1 MISLIE
7 QNVEPSKAQK
17 SVHQRVREY
26 LATGRP
32 LDLAPDSIL
41 EDVDRLWQMMERA
54 KKRGETGSRLSR
66 ELHQVARARAF
77 GQAIA
82 PLSEGA

>member
-17 SVHQRVREY
+17 SVRQRVSEY

-41 EDVDRLWQMMERA
+41 EDVDRLWRMMERA
-54 KKRGETGSRLSR
+54 RERGAKGIRLSR

>member
-17 SVHQRVREY
+17 SVLQRVSEY

-41 EDVDRLWQMMERA
+41 EDVDRLWQRMERA
-54 KKRGETGSRLSR
+54 RKRGAKGIRLSR

>member
-17 SVHQRVREY
+17 SVRQRVAEY
-26 LATGRP
+26 IATGRP

-41 EDVDRLWQMMERA
+41 KDVDRLWQMLQRA
-54 KKRGETGSRLSR
+54 RKRGVKGIRLSR
-66 ELHQVARARAF
+66 ELHRVARARAF
-77 GQAIA
+77 GQVIA
-82 PLSEGA
+82 PLTEGA

>member
-17 SVHQRVREY
+17 SVLQRVSEY

-41 EDVDRLWQMMERA
+41 EDVDRLWRMKESARERGA
-54 KKRGETGSRLSR
+54 KEIRLSR